1 MSPVFSKFVM
11 RYSKVVQAA
20 FIARPNRFIALVDI
34 NGRVETVHVRN
45 TGRCREIL
53 IPGTKVILVES
64 DNPERKTRYD
74 MIAAYKGDL
83 LINIDTLA
91 PNVVFGE
98 YIRDSGLFGEGAVVY
113 PERKHG
119 DSRFD
124 FYIESG
130 DRRIFVE
137 VKGVTLEEGG
147 VCRFPDAPTER
158 GLKHLRGLRQCVEEG
173 YEAYVAFV
181 IQMEGMVRFSP
192 NYATHPEFGKVL
204 REIRREGVGILVY
217 GCRVT
222 EDSLTIDGTVPLVL
236 ER

>member
-1 MSPVFSKFVM
+1 MKYDRVI
-11 RYSKVVQAA
+11 QGT

-91 PNVVFGE
+91 PTVVLGE
-98 YIRDSGLFGEGAVVY
+98 YIRDSRLFGEGAVVY

-158 GLKHLRGLRQCVEEG
+158 GLKHLRGLRQWVAEG
-173 YEAYVAFV
+173 
-181 IQMEGMVRFSP
+181 
-192 NYATHPEFGKVL
+192 
-204 REIRREGVGILVY
+204 
-217 GCRVT
+217 
-222 EDSLTIDGTVPLVL
+222 
-236 ER
+236 